1 MSDAEGRRPRQR
13 STMSRRRRD
22 RVATVSRPVAALTRP
37 VATVTRSVAAGN
49 PTKHD
54 APDP

>member
-1 MSDAEGRRPRQR
+1 MSDAEGLARDSA

-22 RVATVSRPVAALTRP
+22 AVATVSRPVAARRGP
-37 VATVTRSVAAGN
+37 DASRRDRN